1 MELILVVVGAI
12 VVTAIAHRRGLEPAL
27 VLVVVGFVVSFT
39 PGFEG
44 IELES
49 EVLLSVVLPPL
60 LYSAALDFSFPTFLR
75 NIRPILGLGI
85 GLVVVT
91 AFTVAA
97 VTPLLVP
104 TLTFGTALVLG
115 AVVAP
120 PDAVTAV
127 AVGRKLGLPR
137 KVMAIL
143 TGESLVNDAAALSLF
158 SIAVAQ
164 IAGTEAYIENPLLL
178 FGYSAVLGPLVGAA
192 LGYITLWIRRR
203 LAHPGL
209 ETIQG
214 LVVPFAAF
222 ISAEHFHASGVLAV
236 VVAGFVVGHGSIESG
251 YQTRL
256 QERYV
261 WNSVDMLL
269 EAFVFAYI
277 GLQLRFVLEELHE
290 AHESLVEV
298 ALASLV
304 VLVIILIIRP
314 ASVFLMFGRGVLS
327 RKVENKL
334 SVPVPARGGRGALG
348 TRRRGRP
355 RRLRALADDRS
366 LTWQENVVVSWTGMR
381 GVVTLAAA
389 SGIPLTTIHG
399 APFPERATIQAIA
412 FAVSVGTLL
421 LQGLTLP
428 LLIRWLRSSFEH
440 DYSPTPPRRRAE
452 QIVHVAADEVLE
464 EFAENPPQGLDAAT
478 LTNIRLTIA
487 RHSQDADE
495 MPDPESHTPRAEV
508 FSALYREVLSAQ
520 RTALITERDEG
531 RISDEA
537 VRAMLEQARP
547 SGGRCV
553 SAAGEPVLVR
563 RADIESHENAWRN
576 ASLRLFAVGRLE
588 ASEVPPPKPPPQSP
602 PSPPP
607 QLSPPQPPPSPPP
620 SPPSKPT
627 RHPRQRPVRRRSR
640 RNSRR
645 RNHFRSPGR
654 RSPLRACRRT
664 SHQRAAPS
672 RGPMRPRRG
681 QVSTTARS
689 TSPREPDGRRRGR
702 RGSSSGCAPTGLAM
716 PRFRGLRS

>member
-104 TLTFGTALVLG
+104 TLTFATALVLG

-290 AHESLVEV
+290 AHESLTEV

-304 VLVIILIIRP
+304 VLVIVLVIRP
-314 ASVFLMFGRGVLS
+314 ACVFLMFGRGVLS
-327 RKVENKL
+327 RMVENSSAFRCPRRTL
-334 SVPVPARGGRGALG
+334 AVRSAVDDGEAAQAAGAGRRPLADVAGERGGVVDGHARRGHARGRVGH
-348 TRRRGRP
+348 
-355 RRLRALADDRS
+355 
-366 LTWQENVVVSWTGMR
+366 
-381 GVVTLAAA
+381 
-389 SGIPLTTIHG
+389 PLTTIG
-399 APFPERATIQAIA
+399 GTAFPERATIQAIA

-440 DYSPTPPRRRAE
+440 DYVADAAETAKAE

-464 EFAENPPQGLDAAT
+464 QFAENPPQGLDAAT
-478 LTNIRLTIA
+478 LTHIRLTIA

-537 VRAMLEQARP
+537 VRAMLERLDLQEA
-547 SGGRCV
+547 GV
-553 SAAGEPVLVR
+553 SA
-563 RADIESHENAWRN
+563 
-576 ASLRLFAVGRLE
+576 RLE
-588 ASEVPPPKPPPQSP
+588 
-602 PSPPP
+602 
-607 QLSPPQPPPSPPP
+607 
-620 SPPSKPT
+620 
-627 RHPRQRPVRRRSR
+627 SR
-640 RNSRR
+640 
-645 RNHFRSPGR
+645 F
-654 RSPLRACRRT
+654 
-664 SHQRAAPS
+664 
-672 RGPMRPRRG
+672 
-681 QVSTTARS
+681 
-689 TSPREPDGRRRGR
+689 
-702 RGSSSGCAPTGLAM
+702 
-716 PRFRGLRS
+716 

>member
-27 VLVVVGFVVSFT
+27 VLVVVGFAVSFA

-75 NIRPILGLGI
+75 NIRPILGLGV
-85 GLVVVT
+85 GLVVIT
-91 AFTVAA
+91 AFAVAGVA
-97 VTPLLVP
+97 SWIVP
-104 TLTFGTALVLG
+104 SLTLGTALVLG

-127 AVGRKLGLPR
+127 AVGRKLGLPK

-164 IAGTEAYIENPLLL
+164 VAGSSAFIENPVLL
-178 FGYSAVLGPLVGAA
+178 FGYSAVLGTAMGAA

-222 ISAEHFHASGVLAV
+222 ISAEHVHASGVLAV
-236 VVAGFVVGHGSIESG
+236 VVAGFVVGHGALDAG

-261 WNSVDMLL
+261 WNSVDVML

-277 GLQLRFVLEELHE
+277 GLQLRFVIEDVHA

-298 ALASLV
+298 AIASGVVLLV
-304 VLVIILIIRP
+304 VLLIRP
-314 ASVFLMFGRGVLS
+314 ACVFVMFGRGVLS
-327 RKVENKL
+327 RHVENRL
-334 SVPVPARGGRGALG
+334 SVPVPATGARGALG
-348 TRRRGRP
+348 LRKRRAPGRLSALVDRRR
-355 RRLRALADDRS
+355 

-389 SGIPLTTIHG
+389 SGIPLLTVDG
-399 APFPERATIQAIA
+399 EPFPERATIQAIA

-428 LLIRWLRSSFEH
+428 VLIRWLGSSFDDDRAYDEAE
-440 DYSPTPPRRRAE
+440 TRKAE
-452 QIVHVAADEVLE
+452 QVVHAAADDVLAR
-464 EFAENPPQGLDAAT
+464 FAADPPAGLDAAT
-478 LTNIRLTIA
+478 LANIRLTIA

-495 MPDPESHTPRAEV
+495 MPDPESHTLRAEV
-508 FSALYREVLSAQ
+508 FSALYRDVLSAQ
-520 RTALITERDEG
+520 RAALIAERDAG
-531 RISDEA
+531 RIEDEA
-537 VRAMLEQARP
+537 VRVMLDRLDLQEA
-547 SGGRCV
+547 GV
-553 SAAGEPVLVR
+553 S
-563 RADIESHENAWRN
+563 S
-576 ASLRLFAVGRLE
+576 RLE
-588 ASEVPPPKPPPQSP
+588 
-602 PSPPP
+602 
-607 QLSPPQPPPSPPP
+607 
-620 SPPSKPT
+620 
-627 RHPRQRPVRRRSR
+627 SR
-640 RNSRR
+640 
-645 RNHFRSPGR
+645 F
-654 RSPLRACRRT
+654 
-664 SHQRAAPS
+664 
-672 RGPMRPRRG
+672 
-681 QVSTTARS
+681 
-689 TSPREPDGRRRGR
+689 
-702 RGSSSGCAPTGLAM
+702 
-716 PRFRGLRS
+716 